1 MGIGVTG
8 FGVGRAAA
16 DSILTCARGG
26 GGITEGFVSGEC
38 CECGSGGTQ

>member
-16 DSILTCARGG
+16 NSILTCARG

-38 CECGSGGTQ
+38 CERVSGGIQ

>member
-8 FGVGRAAA
+8 LGVGRASA